1 MKAEH
6 PILVVIGGGAAGFF
20 CAVNAA
26 RLRPGLQVLLLEK
39 SSKVLSKVRISGGGR
54 CNLTHACFDREEMS
68 RRYYRGTY
76 FIRKAFHRFFT
87 PDTIEWFTSRGVL
100 LKTEADGRMFPQSDS
115 SQTIVDCLMRETNRY
130 GVDIRFNASVNRL
143 VKDNERWQV
152 FVEGKDQPLFADFV
166 CITTG
171 GYPKEEQ
178 FRWLLDT
185 GHRIVAPVPSLF
197 TFNLPGH
204 TITSLMG
211 ISVPRVSI
219 RIQGTRFRE
228 TGPVLI
234 THWGLSGPCV
244 LKLSAAAAREL
255 QACGYSFTILVNWLE
270 DVTEADL
277 KQTITLWRN
286 EKGGKSSGSHPPA
299 ILPNR
304 LWLYLLQEAGI
315 ASETRW
321 ADVSS
326 KAMNKLVQLLVAGTY
341 AVSGKTTFKEEF
353 VTAGGVDLR
362 QVDVNTMQSKLHPG
376 LYFAGEVLDV
386 DGVTGGFNFQHA
398 WTSGYI
404 AASAIATAA
413 T

>member
-1 MKAEH
+1 
-6 PILVVIGGGAAGFF
+6 
-20 CAVNAA
+20 
-26 RLRPGLQVLLLEK
+26 
-39 SSKVLSKVRISGGGR
+39 
-54 CNLTHACFDREEMS
+54 
-68 RRYYRGTY
+68 
-76 FIRKAFHRFFT
+76 
-87 PDTIEWFTSRGVL
+87 
-100 LKTEADGRMFPQSDS
+100 
-115 SQTIVDCLMRETNRY
+115 
-130 GVDIRFNASVNRL
+130 
-143 VKDNERWQV
+143 
-152 FVEGKDQPLFADFV
+152 
-166 CITTG
+166 
-171 GYPKEEQ
+171 
-178 FRWLLDT
+178 
-185 GHRIVAPVPSLF
+185 
-197 TFNLPGH
+197 
-204 TITSLMG
+204 
-211 ISVPRVSI
+211 
-219 RIQGTRFRE
+219 
-228 TGPVLI
+228 
-234 THWGLSGPCV
+234 
-244 LKLSAAAAREL
+244 
-255 QACGYSFTILVNWLE
+255 
-270 DVTEADL
+270 
-277 KQTITLWRN
+277 KQTIPLWGN